1 MIAIN
6 PNPDNNTSSGP
17 VTPSLAS
24 SNNLPVNSKFAGV
37 QWIDPK
43 PATNLPKDKAGKMRV
58 RASKIVNSEL
68 FSGLPKIFS
77 IFGVGYSLFSL
88 MQIGEKGFKDT
99 AKKMIAPLL
108 IAAAS
113 LGFDY
118 SIRPWMKDFTEIPV
132 PTPKVD
138 LEKDLCW
145 DKKDFNLFLRT
156 LKLFMGDTTNY
167 LGDVNSTQSQE
178 LHGTKR
184 DGLLIL
190 AGPPGNGKTAM
201 AYGIGNL
208 ANKPIHSIKV
218 SQSGFSS
225 AIEEA
230 FATAKK
236 KNAILFID
244 EADAIIRSRNDK
256 TTQAFLETFNR
267 YQRENPV
274 RVILATN
281 SYSDMD
287 NAIQSRAYVFSLG
300 NPAVDLKKDIFKKKL
315 LEQGL
320 KSIAYEN
327 LLTKDLKALQ
337 DLLAKYD
344 LSGRDIESVVQ
355 DLKVIAEMRIS
366 QQMIDKH
373 STNLKAEEVLGSN
386 EVCIKL
392 SDVEQTLKEFGEM
405 KKRAKKESISASAGA
420 DFLKALAG

>member
-1 MIAIN
+1 MIALN
-6 PNPDNNTSSGP
+6 PNFDNKPGP
-17 VTPSLAS
+17 
-24 SNNLPVNSKFAGV
+24 SKFAGV
-37 QWIDPK
+37 QWTDPK
-43 PATNLPKDKAGKMRV
+43 PATNLPKDGAGKMRV
-58 RASKIVNSEL
+58 KASKIANSAL
-68 FSGLPKIFS
+68 FDLAPKILS
-77 IFGVGYSLFSL
+77 VFGIWYSLTSM
-88 MQIGEKGFKDT
+88 MQLSEKGFKDT
-99 AKKMIAPLL
+99 AKKIIAPLL
-108 IAAAS
+108 IAGAS

-118 SIRPWMKDFTEIPV
+118 SIRPWMKDFAEIPV
-132 PTPKVD
+132 KTPKVD

-156 LKLFMGDTTNY
+156 LKLFMGNTTNY
-167 LGDVNSTQSQE
+167 LGDANGTQQQE

-256 TTQAFLETFNR
+256 TTQSFLETFNR
-267 YQRENPV
+267 YQRESPV

-287 NAIQSRAYVFSLG
+287 TAIQSRAYVFNLG
-300 NPAVDLKKDIFKKKL
+300 NPGVNLKQDIFKKKL

-320 KSIAYEN
+320 KPSAYEN
-327 LLTKDLKALQ
+327 LLTRDLKALH

-355 DLKVIAEMRIS
+355 DLKVIAEMRIN
-366 QQMIDKH
+366 QKMIDNH
-373 STNLKAEEVLGSN
+373 SVSIKAEEVLGPE

-405 KKRAKKESISASAGA
+405 KKRAKKESISGAAGA
-420 DFLKALAG
+420 DFLKALAN